1 MRIAF
6 ISPYTE
12 LGDLVSRISKEIG
25 VPIDVF
31 YGAFEEGAKLG
42 KDLEKMGYDIIIS
55 RGATYSNISDVVNIP
70 VVNCG
75 ISSIDILNSINE
87 ATKVSNKIGLVLAE
101 HSPYLNE
108 LIKDI
113 FDIELL
119 YKSQYK
125 NINEVS
131 EMVQEAVDKGSEVI
145 VGGIVTKRIAENLGL
160 KSILLK
166 TSYET
171 VKQSIDNAIEII
183 SVSRR
188 QMFQAARFNNIL
200 NFSYEGIIG
209 SDASGI
215 VTFFNPAAEKI
226 LGIKAVDVI
235 GKKADEH
242 IPTTKLLRVLKT
254 GKEEVGEIQRL
265 NDITILTNRIPIKV
279 KGEIQGVVATF
290 QDISKIQDYELK
302 IRSELYKKGL
312 VAKYTFDDYVGKSDS
327 AKKLIAK
334 AKIYSKSSSTILIT
348 GESGTGKEIIS
359 QAIHN
364 NSDRKKYPFVAVN
377 CSAIPENLLES
388 ELFGYAEGAFTGAK
402 KGGKMGLFEL
412 AHKGTIFLDEIS
424 SLPISLQSRLLR
436 VLQEKEVWRVGSNN
450 VVNIDVRVIAASN
463 ENLADLVVKG
473 KFRNDLLFRLNVL
486 KLETVSL
493 RNKREDIKE
502 LFEYFSKVFM
512 GKTIHLSDELMDK
525 FYSYNWP
532 GNVRELKNLVER
544 ISLLHEHIPIEE
556 ICLDHFSSSEKEDS
570 INNVAQ
576 EGYIFLKEGNLRDMQ
591 KEIINILYEKYGK
604 NSTILSDR
612 LGVSRTTI
620 WKKLNR

>member
-6 ISPYTE
+6 ISPYVE
-12 LGDLVSRISKEIG
+12 LSELVSRVSDDMGI
-25 VPIDVF
+25 PIDVF
-31 YGAFEEGAKLG
+31 LGEFGEGVRLG
-42 KDLEKMGYDIIIS
+42 RELEKMGYDLIIS
-55 RGATYSNISDVVNIP
+55 RGATSSSISKAVSIP

-75 ISSIDILNSINE
+75 IASIDILKVINE
-87 ATKVSNKIGLVLAE
+87 ATKVSSNIGLILAE
-101 HSPYLNE
+101 HSPQLNE

-113 FDIELL
+113 FNIEIL

-125 NINEVS
+125 NIDEVS
-131 EMVQEAVDKGSEVI
+131 EMVREAIEKGSEVI
-145 VGGIVTKRIAENLGL
+145 VGGIVTKRIAEDLGI
-160 KSILLK
+160 KSLLLQ

-183 SVSRR
+183 NVSRR
-188 QMFQAARFNNIL
+188 QMFQVARFNNIL

-209 SDASGI
+209 TDASGL
-215 VTFFNPAAEKI
+215 VTFFNPTAEKI
-226 LGIKAVDVI
+226 LGIKAADII
-235 GKKADEH
+235 GKKADVY
-242 IPTTKLLRVLKT
+242 IPTTKLLRVLET
-254 GKEEVGEIQRL
+254 GKEEIGEIQKL

-279 KGEIQGVVATF
+279 KGETQGVVATF
-290 QDISKIQDYELK
+290 QDISQIQDYELK

-312 VAKYTFDDYVGKSDS
+312 IAKYIFDDYVGQSES

-334 AKIYSKSSSTILIT
+334 AKIYSKSSSTILVT
-348 GESGTGKEIIS
+348 GESGTGKEILS

-364 NSDRKKYPFVAVN
+364 NSDRSKYPFVAVN

-436 VLQEKEVWRVGSNN
+436 VLQEKEVWRVGSSN
-450 VVNIDVRVIAASN
+450 VVHIDVRVISASN
-463 ENLADLVVKG
+463 EDLADLVSKG
-473 KFRNDLLFRLNVL
+473 RFRNDLFFRLNVL
-486 KLETVSL
+486 KLETEPL
-493 RNKREDIKE
+493 RDRKEDIKE

-512 GKTIHLSDELMDK
+512 NQTIQINDQLMDK
-525 FYSYNWP
+525 FYTYNWP

-556 ICLDHFSSSEKEDS
+556 ICLDLFTSDS
-570 INNVAQ
+570 KNEILHQPTN
-576 EGYIFLKEGNLRDMQ
+576 EGYIYLKESSLHDMQ
-591 KEIINILYEKYGK
+591 KEIISTLYEKYGK
-604 NSTILSDR
+604 NSTTLSDK

-620 WKKLNR
+620 WKKLNN

>member
-215 VTFFNPAAEKI
+215 VTFSI
-226 LGIKAVDVI
+226 L
-235 GKKADEH
+235 
-242 IPTTKLLRVLKT
+242 LLR
-254 GKEEVGEIQRL
+254 RFS
-265 NDITILTNRIPIKV
+265 
-279 KGEIQGVVATF
+279 A
-290 QDISKIQDYELK
+290 SKQ
-302 IRSELYKKGL
+302 
-312 VAKYTFDDYVGKSDS
+312 
-327 AKKLIAK
+327 
-334 AKIYSKSSSTILIT
+334 
-348 GESGTGKEIIS
+348 
-359 QAIHN
+359 
-364 NSDRKKYPFVAVN
+364 
-377 CSAIPENLLES
+377 
-388 ELFGYAEGAFTGAK
+388 
-402 KGGKMGLFEL
+402 
-412 AHKGTIFLDEIS
+412 
-424 SLPISLQSRLLR
+424 
-436 VLQEKEVWRVGSNN
+436 
-450 VVNIDVRVIAASN
+450 
-463 ENLADLVVKG
+463 
-473 KFRNDLLFRLNVL
+473 
-486 KLETVSL
+486 
-493 RNKREDIKE
+493 
-502 LFEYFSKVFM
+502 
-512 GKTIHLSDELMDK
+512 LM
-525 FYSYNWP
+525 S
-532 GNVRELKNLVER
+532 
-544 ISLLHEHIPIEE
+544 
-556 ICLDHFSSSEKEDS
+556 
-570 INNVAQ
+570 
-576 EGYIFLKEGNLRDMQ
+576 
-591 KEIINILYEKYGK
+591 
-604 NSTILSDR
+604 
-612 LGVSRTTI
+612 
-620 WKKLNR
+620 